1 MHEPVAS
8 KLFQWTPDCAVG
20 VPQIDEEHQGL
31 FRMADEMH
39 QAMLEGKGE
48 AILEDLL
55 SRLVKYTLHH
65 FAHEEHLMEQ
75 IGYPGYRQHQIEHA
89 ELCSKVRTMQDR
101 AELEKIPP
109 GEILRFLGDWL
120 KYHTT
125 TSDRRIGA
133 YVKMS
138 ATHEHGGQQS
148 SP

>member
-1 MHEPVAS
+1 MNEPAVT
-8 KLFQWTPDCAVG
+8 KMFQWSADCAVG
-20 VPQIDEEHQGL
+20 VQQIDQEHQGL
-31 FRMADEMH
+31 FQMFEEMH

-48 AILEDLL
+48 AILQDLL
-55 SRLVKYTLHH
+55 SRLVNYTLHH
-65 FAHEEHLMEQ
+65 FAHEERLMER
-75 IGYPGYRQHQIEHA
+75 IGYPDYRRHQIEHA

-101 AELEKIPP
+101 SDLEKVPP

-133 YVKMS
+133 YMKMS
-138 ATHEHGGQQS
+138 GADGHHGQHS